1 MFYTIVLLAWRANH
15 LEEMIDWI
23 RLQVEIPVYLS
34 SFFFLLLSKAML
46 FGKENMDFFNDKIK
60 LMYLKYLAVHF
71 FSSIYSVVDMAVV
84 GKYQGLD
91 DAAVLALV
99 SPIWNIIYSLGLLIG
114 SRYYRSFDTSLDI
127 LSRYHIF

>member
-1 MFYTIVLLAWRANH
+1 
-15 LEEMIDWI
+15 
-23 RLQVEIPVYLS
+23 
-34 SFFFLLLSKAML
+34 ML
-46 FGKENMDFFNDKIK
+46 FGKENVDFLNDKIK
-60 LMYLKYLAVHF
+60 LMNLKYLAVHF
-71 FSSIYSVVDMAVV
+71 FSLIYSVLDMAMV

-91 DAAVLALV
+91 GTAVLALV

>member
-1 MFYTIVLLAWRANH
+1 
-15 LEEMIDWI
+15 
-23 RLQVEIPVYLS
+23 
-34 SFFFLLLSKAML
+34 ML
-46 FGKENMDFFNDKIK
+46 FRKENVDFLNDKIK
-60 LMYLKYLAVHF
+60 LMNLKYLAVHF
-71 FSSIYSVVDMAVV
+71 FSLIYSVLDMAMV

-91 DAAVLALV
+91 GTAVLALV

>member
-1 MFYTIVLLAWRANH
+1 
-15 LEEMIDWI
+15 
-23 RLQVEIPVYLS
+23 
-34 SFFFLLLSKAML
+34 ML
-46 FGKENMDFFNDKIK
+46 FRKENVDFLNDKIK
-60 LMYLKYLAVHF
+60 LMNLKYLAVHF
-71 FSSIYSVVDMAVV
+71 FSLIYSVLDIAMV

-91 DAAVLALV
+91 GTAVLALV